1 MSLTNVK
8 TMEITAKIPDGFNLA
23 QETAYYE
30 KHIHNS
36 KTYYLLL
43 SLYILRLR
51 KRYFRY
57 PYRYQWLLK

>member
-1 MSLTNVK
+1 MSLINVK

-36 KTYYLLL
+36 KTAYYPFTF
-43 SLYILRLR
+43 SGSENDTFVIITDTNGC
-51 KRYFRY
+51 
-57 PYRYQWLLK
+57 